1 MEKDTMRFIKALKQG
16 AVGERPI
23 REIAIDWFCEWSC
36 CTRETYTEA
45 RLYDVVLMR
54 FLDYLDTADR
64 PSAVIK
70 ELLDARRIRC
80 GLEIPERSA
89 IMIEDMLITLMLT
102 QVKDYKGYINGF
114 TEYIED

>member
-1 MEKDTMRFIKALKQG
+1 MRFIKALKQG

-23 REIAIDWFCEWSC
+23 REIAIDWLCEWSC

-80 GLEIPERSA
+80 GLEMPERST